1 MRKHYQKKNIVA
13 SRYGLSHILKMNPVL
28 YNWKTE
34 SNDASKHVGFIAQEM
49 NQIIPEV
56 IDIQKDADNKEMY
69 GMKYTE
75 LIPVLVKAIQEQ
87 QKMIESLKS
96 EMAEIKAQR
105 VNDKPGLQQASTGKK

>member
-1 MRKHYQKKNIVA
+1 
-13 SRYGLSHILKMNPVL
+13 
-28 YNWKTE
+28 
-34 SNDASKHVGFIAQEM
+34 M

-87 QKMIESLKS
+87 QVQIENLKS
-96 EMAEIKAQR
+96 ELNALKINKVSA
-105 VNDKPGLQQASTGKK
+105 DKNNSDK